1 MKKSFVCS
9 LICGGGILGGGIY
22 IDDTSVTYKTN
33 KLTVDKK
40 YKNLVLPLAQIV
52 DLSWKW
58 IVFPIATIKLASGEE
73 YKFIIFNKSGFE
85 KHFAIVKKL

>member
-9 LICGGGILGGGIY
+9 IICSGGILGGGIY
-22 IDDTSVTYKTN
+22 IDDTSITYKTN

-40 YKNLVLPLAQIV
+40 YKNLVLPLDQIV

-58 IVFPIATIKLASGEE
+58 IVFPIVERRCSASPNYEQRVSSLCK
-73 YKFIIFNKSGFE
+73 YPI
-85 KHFAIVKKL
+85 L

>member
-9 LICGGGILGGGIY
+9 LICGGGILGGAIY
-22 IDDTSVTYKTN
+22 IDETSVTYKTN

-40 YKNLVLPLAQIV
+40 YKNLPLPLDQIV
-52 DLSWKW
+52 ALEWKW
-58 IVFPIATIKLASGEE
+58 IIFPIASIRLQSGEE
-73 YKFIIFNKSGFE
+73 YKFIIFNKKGFE